1 MHKPVE
7 WEAHRP
13 GLRHRAPLYPAP
25 APGYTGQAVPLGHT
39 GPQNKTL
46 QKDMHCQLCRSL
58 KKLTF

>member
-13 GLRHRAPLYPAP
+13 GLRHGAPLYPAP

-39 GPQNKTL
+39 GPQTNKTL
-46 QKDMHCQLCRSL
+46 H
-58 KKLTF
+58 